1 MSVILRPLGENEPG
15 MMNIGKTAVKIFIFG
30 LGLPLAVGMACSN
43 GSQPSTTAAPETTES
58 VTGLSDRPDFVPL
71 ITGPESPDGLQA
83 ILGTG
88 DLAVGVNRLGFVL
101 TTPKGFVIDPV
112 VTVSTIYYANG
123 DEGKIKQD
131 NLQARLRL
139 WPSGT
144 RGLYVTQVNFDR
156 PGKWGINIRTDRPGG
171 SVLQAELFFQ
181 VADRA
186 SAPSV
191 GALAP
196 KSINKTLHD
205 VDSIADLTTG
215 SLHDP
220 ELYQITIA
228 QAVSSGNPTV
238 VVFASPAFCSNAV
251 CGPQTE
257 VLQKLKDKY
266 RERANFIHVDFYD
279 NPQEIQGDLDRAR
292 LSPLVK
298 EWRLPSIEWTFV
310 VDREGVITGR
320 FEGFATFAEVEA
332 ILLDSL

>member
-1 MSVILRPLGENEPG
+1 
-15 MMNIGKTAVKIFIFG
+15 MNIGKTAVKIFILG
-30 LGLPLAVGMACSN
+30 LGIPLAVGIACSN
-43 GSQPSTTAAPETTES
+43 GSQPSTPAAPETAES
-58 VTGLSDRPDFVPL
+58 VTGLSDRPDLDPL
-71 ITGPESPDGLQA
+71 ITGPESPDGLKA

-101 TTPKGFVIDPV
+101 TTPKGFVTDPV
-112 VTVSTIYYANG
+112 VTVSTIYYAND

-131 NLQARLRL
+131 NLLARLRL

-156 PGKWGINIRTDRPGG
+156 PGEWGINIRTNRPGAF
-171 SVLQAELFFQ
+171 VLQAELFFQ
-181 VADRA
+181 VTDKA

-215 SLHDP
+215 SLGDP
-220 ELYQITIA
+220 ELYQTTIS

-251 CGPQTE
+251 CGPQVE
-257 VLQKLKDKY
+257 VLQELKDKY
-266 RERANFIHVDFYD
+266 REGANFIHVDFYD

-292 LSPLVK
+292 LSPSVR

-310 VDREGVITGR
+310 VDREGVIIGR

-332 ILLDSL
+332 TLLGSL